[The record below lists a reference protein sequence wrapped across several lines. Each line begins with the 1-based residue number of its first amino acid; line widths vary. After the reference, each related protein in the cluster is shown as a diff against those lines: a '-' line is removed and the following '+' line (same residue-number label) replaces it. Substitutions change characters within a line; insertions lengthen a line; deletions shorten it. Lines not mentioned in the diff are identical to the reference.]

1 MIARYSVPEI
11 AKIWTDD
18 HKYQVWADV
27 ELLITEA
34 WAQLGI
40 VPQTDLEKIKS
51 TIKVDLTRMGE
62 IEAETKHDVV
72 AFTRMLSEQLGPEA
86 RWIHLGITSTDI
98 VDTAQNYLI
107 KQSSEVFLPMVANL
121 QKVLMKLALEN
132 KDTLIMGRTH
142 GIAGEPTS
150 LGLKFLLWHEE
161 LNRQVK
167 RLNEAFDD
175 VCVAKVSGSMGNYAH
190 VDPEVEAYVAEKLD
204 MNIDRIST
212 QVSQRDRLASMFSAL
227 ANYASTLEKMATEI
241 RLYQQSEISELMEGF
256 GAGQK
261 GSSSMPHKKN
271 PISSE
276 NITGLSRLIRSAVIP
291 GFENNVLWHERDIS
305 HSSNER
311 ILIPDTLDLAT
322 YITKRMTNVLENLYI
337 NKDQMLANINRAN
350 DIFYTQPLLTQILKE
365 KDFTREEVYD
375 FIQKAANETL
385 TEGKPFKEVLIANGI
400 DKYLS
405 TKELDDIFTPT
416 IFLKNVDKIYQRL
429 TA

>member
-11 AKIWTDD
+11 ASIWTDD

-34 WAQLGI
+34 WAQLGV
-40 VPQTDLEKIKS
+40 VPKADLEKIKS
-51 TIKVDLTRMGE
+51 TIKVDLTRMGQ

-107 KQSSEVFLPMVANL
+107 KQSSEVFLPLVTNL
-121 QKVLMKLALEN
+121 QKVLMKLAIEH

-167 RLNEAFDD
+167 RLTEAFDD

-190 VDPEVEAYVAEKLD
+190 VDPEVEEFVAQKLG
-204 MNIDRIST
+204 MKVDRIST
-212 QVSQRDRLASMFSAL
+212 QVSQRDRLAAMFSAL
-227 ANYASTLEKMATEI
+227 GNYASTLEKMATEI

-256 GAGQK
+256 GTGQK

-291 GFENNVLWHERDIS
+291 AFENNVLWHERDIS

-322 YITKRMTNVLENLYI
+322 YITKRMTNILDNLYI

-385 TEGKPFKEVLIANGI
+385 MEKRPFKEVLIANGI
-400 DKYLS
+400 GKYLS
-405 TKELDDIFTPT
+405 PKELDDIFTPT

>member
-11 AKIWTDD
+11 ASIWTDD

-34 WAQLGI
+34 WAQLGV
-40 VPQTDLEKIKS
+40 VPKADLEKIKS
-51 TIKVDLTRMGE
+51 TIKVDLVRMGQ

-107 KQSSEVFLPMVANL
+107 KQSSEVFLPLVTNL
-121 QKVLMKLALEN
+121 QKVLMKLAIEH

-167 RLNEAFDD
+167 RLTAAFDD

-190 VDPEVEAYVAEKLD
+190 VDPEVEEFVAQKLG
-204 MNIDRIST
+204 MKVDRIST
-212 QVSQRDRLASMFSAL
+212 QVSQRDRLAAMFSAL
-227 ANYASTLEKMATEI
+227 GNYASTLEKMATEI

-256 GAGQK
+256 GTGQK

-291 GFENNVLWHERDIS
+291 AFENNVLWHERDIS

-322 YITKRMTNVLENLYI
+322 YITKRMTNILDNLYI

-385 TEGKPFKEVLIANGI
+385 MEKRPFKEVLIANGI

>member
-190 VDPEVEAYVAEKLD
+190 VDPEVEAYVAEKLG
-204 MNIDRIST
+204 MKIDRIST
-212 QVSQRDRLASMFSAL
+212 QVSQRDRLGAMFSVL

-256 GAGQK
+256 GTGQK

-337 NKDQMLANINRAN
+337 NNDQMLANINRAN